1 MEATANVESQKE
13 KLHIAIMPKTLASF
27 AAPATLAQQLLPLII
42 VPTKI
47 NLFPN
52 VCPSVGEMR

>member
-27 AAPATLAQQLLPLII
+27 VAPATVTQQLLPLII
-42 VPTKI
+42 VATKT
-47 NLFPN
+47 NLFPILN
-52 VCPSVGEMR
+52 PSQGEMR